1 MAHSAGNP
9 DPRLARFAQW
19 SANLRLA
26 DMPAAAVA
34 AVKNDVRDALGCA
47 LFGSRLPWSRAMLEA
62 FAADAPG
69 TGPVTVWGT
78 GVKLPGTLA
87 AMVNG
92 ACVQAFEMDTMHQ
105 LASLHAGATML
116 PVVLAIA
123 EQRGN
128 VSGATLIAAMAAGWE
143 LGTRV
148 AMAGGPAL
156 IKGWHTP
163 TINGT
168 FAAAAAGARALQ
180 LDAEKTAHCLGLAA
194 LQAFGILAVQYG
206 GDAKRLY
213 AGKASESGLQA
224 ALLAERGYKAP
235 PDAMECAPGGYFST
249 FAGSDGSF
257 AAEKLTEGLGTP
269 DMNWAAKGIGFK
281 LYATCAPNLTS
292 VDLMR
297 GFRAQGLRPDDVAA
311 IDVYLG
317 ADSFHHVGWP
327 YEPGDATGAQF
338 NLRYTLSVA
347 LLEGDAFV
355 EQYRQELLADPRI
368 LTLTR
373 QIHIHED
380 PAITAKGRI
389 ARNSARIRVTR
400 SAGSPMEAEAM
411 VVRGAAG
418 NEATDEELQS
428 KFERLA
434 RTVLD
439 GGRVQQLGNSLAGL
453 EELASAR
460 EICGMLAA

>member
-9 DPRLARFAQW
+9 DPRLARFARW
-19 SANLRLA
+19 SAGLRLA
-26 DMPAAAVA
+26 DMPADAVA

-69 TGPVTVWGT
+69 AGPVTVWGT
-78 GVKLPGTLA
+78 AARLPGTLA

-123 EQRGN
+123 EQRGKL
-128 VSGATLIAAMAAGWE
+128 SGATLIAAMAAGWE

-168 FAAAAAGARALQ
+168 FAAAAAAARALE
-180 LDAEKTAHCLGLAA
+180 LDAEQTAHCLGLAA

-257 AAEKLTEGLGTP
+257 SAEKLTDGLGAP
-269 DMNWAAKGIGFK
+269 GMPWAANGIGFK

-292 VDLMR
+292 VDIMR
-297 GFRAQGLRPDDVAA
+297 GFRAQGLRPEDVDA

-327 YEPGDATGAQF
+327 YEPCDATGAQF
-338 NLRYTLSVA
+338 NLRYTLCAA

-355 EQYRQELLADPRI
+355 EQYRRELLDDPRI
-368 LTLTR
+368 LALTR
-373 QIHIHED
+373 LIHIHED
-380 PAITAKGRI
+380 EAITRQGRI

-400 SAGSPMEAEAM
+400 KAGGTLEAAAM
-411 VVRGAAG
+411 VARGAAG
-418 NEATDEELQS
+418 NAATDAELKS

-434 RTVLD
+434 GTVFD
-439 GGRVQQLGNSLAGL
+439 AGRVQALSAQLERLETLPALGELLGL
-453 EELASAR
+453 LR
-460 EICGMLAA
+460 G